1 MILGLFTTL
10 TPQVQAQLPT
20 PCSPSAIVPFCV
32 FLHPGIVDE
41 YKTAWSHTLDT
52 LWDTQATGA
61 SDTAQRRQI
70 FDKYLNYAILA
81 SGSDS
86 IGDLQFD
93 IRVADNAYKI
103 YGIVIYV
110 PPEFQWL
117 TSPNVQAVWTDIT
130 NDYSYISTSV
140 RSSYDSYAPGW
151 TRVTIGLSGLTS
163 KQKLVIDAG
172 TYHIRLMNIKAP
184 QDAGLYFF
192 KIRYYNAAAATSSSD
207 IGVGNYPI
215 IIVKSELNPA
225 WVEVSVETSGFEAP
239 PYVSGK
245 VWAEGTTPE
254 GRSVTGVAYFSAN
267 DFAFN
272 SGGSAA
278 YKTWL
283 FGLAA
288 GTYTLTAEAS
298 GFNPT
303 ITDRITLYPGQSYSQ
318 WITIYNSPHVWVEVW
333 SKHGT
338 GAIPW
343 HNLWQLPYGTNNPT
357 ATISDSGP
365 WRDILLELYDADGNL
380 IGFWASAN
388 VTSKVIPA
396 SNTLLGLHD
405 DGAVRPSMNTY
416 HAQLVDNYGA
426 EKSVVPT
433 TATTHRHYP
442 STHWD
447 GHAPIALAD
456 YIAGMPNGEYTVEAF
471 VTGYIMDE
479 MDAWQR
485 TFNLVGSNYNLQF
498 DLRRSNWIETAV
510 HLDAAV
516 STTTPGSTLV
526 LTATDVAGME
536 RGAMLM
542 NVTALMGKDI
552 NGADASLQRY
562 NAVTGKWGP
571 NTGFTGYLGG
581 IVIEGWNAV
590 FPNGDGVISSA
601 DTFLKDYG
609 LNPSAST
616 HSATLVS
623 LGGNPY
629 EIKMWLTD
637 MGDPAGY
644 YGTLTYP
651 AHVNGNGW
659 YNVLGTQMVSVF
671 LCNSPVLLSFS
682 AVHAYIWISLR
693 SVDFEIPAHS
703 RPWSFPGA
711 EIWVEFIN
719 SEGTV
724 TDVLDPTYWGFMQDP
739 GKLMSMAGYNIAAN
753 IGKLW
758 ESHGMTPYDVDGLN
772 YAGRHE
778 HLGINYT
785 GTDTWWVNY
794 LAGILSD
801 PTQRPTRLPPDQ
813 YTYAAYT
820 YGYIMDKHSGFP
832 FQVPLSGKADIEAD
846 LIQGGQIR
854 VCFDFLH
861 EGLVANFT
869 GWVRVEAFNA
879 NDELVGASIYGQSE
893 PNVYTRQGSPGGAYL
908 NYTAYDLLWGNHV
921 TAAPAGGAG
930 WNMTYPSQ
938 NHAQRAYTSSL
949 FYPAPETTWSDWPA
963 LNPHDANRL
972 NMFAGNTTCFDI
984 FGFYWYYGGAARTWA
999 GGWPTTDGVLQ
1010 SDYGLKGSRDIAG
1023 WENSGGGEYTIKIWA
1038 FDPMG
1043 FDNLTGTSDDWRMYY
1058 MAKELT
1064 GIEVPWGGS
1073 VSVFTDMNDLASLR
1087 GAVTWFDM
1095 YNNLLA
1101 VPWAQLTASPG
1112 PLFDQYPAYAAGYG
1126 LNAAAISPGSYITW
1140 LPAGVHDVSVST
1152 SEAPEIWAPS
1162 GYSASVSDGWVGG
1175 SGVALQPTGTP
1186 VPEVPPA
1193 MLPLAMFAALAA
1205 SVWLLRKKTLNVP
1218 VLMK

>member
-10 TPQVQAQLPT
+10 TPQVEAQGAPA
-20 PCSPSAIVPFCV
+20 CQISPFCV
-32 FLHPGIVDE
+32 FLHPGIADA
-41 YKTAWSHTLDT
+41 YKSGGAYSHTLDT
-52 LWDTQATGA
+52 LWDTQTSGVQ
-61 SDTAQRRQI
+61 DTAQRRQI
-70 FDKYLNYAILA
+70 FDNYLNYAILA

-93 IRVADNAYKI
+93 FTMYPGTI

-117 TSPNVQAVWTDIT
+117 TSPNKQAVWTDIT

-140 RSSYDSYAPGW
+140 RNPYDGYAPGW
-151 TRVTIGLSGLTS
+151 TRVTIGLSYLTGTYG
-163 KQKLVIDAG
+163 KLVIDAG

-192 KIRYYNAAAATSSSD
+192 KIRYYSTPTATSSTD
-207 IGVGNYPI
+207 LGAGNYPI

-225 WVEVSVETSGFEAP
+225 YVETSVELSGFSAP
-239 PYVSGK
+239 PHVSGK
-245 VWAEGTTPE
+245 IWAEGTTPE
-254 GRSVTGVAYFSAN
+254 GRTVTGVAYFSAN
-267 DFAFN
+267 DFQFN
-272 SGGSAA
+272 LANGDAV

-288 GTYTLTAEAS
+288 GTYTLKAEAS
-298 GFNPT
+298 GFDPT
-303 ITDRITLYPGQSYSQ
+303 VTDRITLYPGQSYSQ

-357 ATISDSGP
+357 ATINDATGP

-380 IGFWASAN
+380 IGFWASDNA
-388 VTSKVIPA
+388 TYKPIPA
-396 SNTLLGLHD
+396 SNKLLGLHD
-405 DGAVRPSMNTY
+405 DGALRPSENTY
-416 HAQLVDNYGA
+416 HALLVDNYA
-426 EKSVVPT
+426 ADST
-433 TATTHRHYP
+433 TVHRHYP

-456 YIAGMPNGEYTVEAF
+456 YIAGMPNGMYTVEAF

-498 DLRRSNWIETAV
+498 DLRRTNWIETAV
-510 HLDAAV
+510 HLSAAV
-516 STTTPGSTLV
+516 STSKPGSTLV

-552 NGADASLQRY
+552 NGVDASSMRY
-562 NAVTGKWGP
+562 NGSMWIV
-571 NTGFTGYLGG
+571 NTGFTGYTGG

-590 FPNGDGVISSA
+590 FPYGDGAISSA

-609 LNPSAST
+609 LNPSPYT
-616 HSATLVS
+616 HSAGLVE
-623 LGGNPY
+623 LKGNPY

-637 MGDPAGY
+637 MGDPAGA
-644 YGTLTYP
+644 YGDLTYP

-659 YNVLGTQMVSVF
+659 YNVAGGPHVVSVF
-671 LCNSPVLLSFS
+671 LCNSPTSLSFS
-682 AVHAYIWISLR
+682 AYAAYIWISLR

-719 SEGTV
+719 SDGEV
-724 TDVLDPTYWGFMQDP
+724 VDVLDPTYWGFLQDA
-739 GKLMSMAGYNIAAN
+739 GKLTSMAGYNIAAN
-753 IGKLW
+753 VGKAW

-785 GTDTWWVNY
+785 GTDTGWVNY
-794 LAGILSD
+794 IAGILSD
-801 PTQRPTRLPPDQ
+801 PTQRPTRLPPGQ
-813 YTYAAYT
+813 YTYEAYT
-820 YGYIMDKHSGFP
+820 YGYVMRRSFP
-832 FQVPLSGKADIEAD
+832 MQVPFSGKADIEAD

-879 NDELVGASIYGQSE
+879 NGDLVGASIYGQSE

-908 NYTAYDLLWGNHV
+908 NYSAATDLLWGNHMGSA
-921 TAAPAGGAG
+921 TPAPAGGAG
-930 WNMTYPSQ
+930 WNVTYPS
-938 NHAQRAYTSSL
+938 NNRAQRAYWSSQ
-949 FYPAPETTWSDWPA
+949 FYPAPESTWRAWPA

-972 NMFAGNTTCFDI
+972 NMVAGSVTCFDI
-984 FGFYWYYGGAARTWA
+984 FGFYWYFGGAARTWA
-999 GGWPTTDGVLQ
+999 GGWPTTDGALWY
-1010 SDYGLKGSRDIAG
+1010 DNGLRGSRDIAG
-1023 WENSGGGEYTIKIWA
+1023 WEGSGGGEYTIKIWA

-1043 FDNLTGTSDDWRMYY
+1043 FDNTTSTSDDWRMYY

-1073 VSVFTDMNDLASLR
+1073 VSVFTDMNDMASLR

-1112 PLFDQYPAYAAGYG
+1112 PLFDQYQSYAAGYG
-1126 LNAAAISPGSYITW
+1126 LNAAAISPGGYIMW

-1152 SEAPEIWAPS
+1152 SEAPGIWAPS

-1175 SGVALQPTGTP
+1175 SGVALEPSGTP